1 MEHIYAGHIQ
11 GKRAVSMGQ
20 IKIVNAGLMTT
31 VQDLGRYGYQ
41 QYGMSVSGAMDHAAA
56 MQANILVGNDDGEGL
71 LEVTIMGPAIE
82 FLSPA
87 VFAVTGGDL
96 QPTINGDSVQ
106 LNKSISANAG
116 DRLAFKGLKKGC
128 RSYVAFAGGI
138 DVPVVMGSKSTFIKA
153 NLGGFEGRA
162 LKPGDILSIGNPKA
176 FMSDLAGRCLNED
189 FYDYGSDII
198 ELRVVLGPQDDAFT
212 SEGIETLFS
221 SIYTASNNCD
231 RMGYTLEGDKIQH
244 KEGADIISD
253 GISMGA
259 IQVPSKGNPI
269 IMMADRQT
277 TGGYTKIGNVITVD
291 LPKIAQA
298 KPGDKIKF
306 KKTTIEE
313 AHNLIKE
320 FNKKISEAKSNL
332 AAQAQSKREIINTKI
347 FNIRVNGNAYSV
359 QVEELK

>member
-1 MEHIYAGHIQ
+1 
-11 GKRAVSMGQ
+11 MGQ

-41 QYGMSVSGAMDHAAA
+41 QYGMSVSGAMDHVAAK
-56 MQANILVGNDDGEGL
+56 QANILVGNDEGEGL
-71 LEVTIMGPAIE
+71 LEVTIMGPEIE

-96 QPTINGDSVQ
+96 QPTINGASVQ
-106 LNKSISANAG
+106 LNRSISVNAG
-116 DRLAFKGLKKGC
+116 DRLAFKGLKSGC

-138 DVPVVMGSKSTFIKA
+138 DVPKVMGSKSTFIKA

-162 LKPGDILSIGNPKA
+162 LKAGDVLNIGNPKT
-176 FMSDLAGRCLNED
+176 FMSDLAGRCLNGD

-221 SIYTASNNCD
+221 SVYTVSNNCD

-277 TGGYTKIGNVITVD
+277 IGGYTKIGNVITLD
-291 LPKIAQA
+291 LPKVAQA

-306 KKTTIEE
+306 KKSTIEE
-313 AHNLIKE
+313 AHSLIKE
-320 FNKKISEAKSNL
+320 FERKLNEAKNNL
-332 AAQAQSKREIINTKI
+332 SAQTQSKREIKSTKI
-347 FNIRVNGNAYSV
+347 FNIKINGNSYSV
-359 QVEELK
+359 KVEEFK